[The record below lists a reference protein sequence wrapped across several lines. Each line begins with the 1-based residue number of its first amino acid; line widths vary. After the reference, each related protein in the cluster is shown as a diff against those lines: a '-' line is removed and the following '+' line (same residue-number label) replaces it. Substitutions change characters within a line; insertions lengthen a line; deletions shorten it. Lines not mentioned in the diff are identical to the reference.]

1 MKRLLF
7 ILISLSV
14 AYNSFAELSITLNVE
29 NAGSLSTMI
38 ASSRKNEITSLTL
51 TGNLNGSDIK
61 YIREMA
67 GAGYK

>member
-38 ASSRKNEITSLTL
+38 ASSRKN
-51 TGNLNGSDIK
+51 
-61 YIREMA
+61 
-67 GAGYK
+67 